1 MADFVW
7 RVSRSGYKWTM
18 IDREGTPRYDTLAT
32 DQSAEFREY
41 RPMDVE
47 GLFLRFADLD
57 EKDPEAWLAFANEY
71 GHLTAGVCVT
81 DQDDQECECDLADR
95 LRWPNG
101 DDLPFV
107 RDDAHL
113 GLLVAWFHF
122 HTAPIFLRCPSTRS
136 ASADTSSA
144 SCDSGMA

>member
-101 DDLPFV
+101 DDLPFGPWTEVALPPGYETQTVWWGHILAV
-107 RDDAHL
+107 RNQCR
-113 GLLVAWFHF
+113 AW
-122 HTAPIFLRCPSTRS
+122 RRS
-136 ASADTSSA
+136 KADP
-144 SCDSGMA
+144 DR